1 MSNLSDLMN
10 GGVISA
16 AAVFTQD
23 EMAIINNLT
32 APEVAALISVWGKVQ
47 GTSLINN
54 NCNAS
59 SVSASSKK
67 TIGIVF

>member
-1 MSNLSDLMN
+1 MN

-16 AAVFTQD
+16 AAVFTPE
-23 EMAIINNLT
+23 EMAVINNLT
-32 APEVAALISVWGKVQ
+32 ATEVAALISIWPKVKN
-47 GTSLINN
+47 TTLINN

-59 SVSASSKK
+59 SISSSSKN

>member
-16 AAVFTQD
+16 SATFTD
-23 EMAIINNLT
+23 GEMTIINNLT
-32 APEVAALISVWGKVQ
+32 STEVTALISIWGKVK
-47 GTSLINN
+47 GTTLINS

-59 SVSASSKK
+59 SISGSSKN

>member
-1 MSNLSDLMN
+1 MSNLSDLMT

-16 AAVFTQD
+16 GATFTD
-23 EMAIINNLT
+23 NELTIINNLT
-32 APEVAALISVWGKVQ
+32 ATEVAALISIWPKVK
-47 GTSLINN
+47 GTTLINN

-59 SVSASSKK
+59 GVSPASKN

>member
-16 AAVFTQD
+16 SATFT
-23 EMAIINNLT
+23 EGELTIINNLT
-32 APEVAALISVWGKVQ
+32 STEVAALISIWPKVN

-54 NCNAS
+54 NCNGS
-59 SVSASSKK
+59 SLSSSSKN

>member
-1 MSNLSDLMN
+1 MSNLNDLIN

-16 AAVFTQD
+16 AAVFTPG
-23 EMAIINNLT
+23 EMTIIDNLT
-32 APEVAALISVWGKVQ
+32 ATEVAALISIWPKVK

-54 NCNAS
+54 NSNAS
-59 SVSASSKK
+59 NISPSSKN

>member
-1 MSNLSDLMN
+1 MSNLSDLMT

-16 AAVFTQD
+16 AAVFTPE
-23 EMAIINNLT
+23 EMTIINNLT
-32 APEVAALISVWGKVQ
+32 ATEVAALISISTKVK

-54 NCNAS
+54 NTNAS
-59 SVSASSKK
+59 GISPSSKN

>member
-1 MSNLSDLMN
+1 MSNLSDLMT

-16 AAVFTQD
+16 TAVFTQD
-23 EMAIINNLT
+23 EMTIINNLT
-32 APEVAALISVWGKVQ
+32 ATEVAALISIWTKVK

-54 NCNAS
+54 NSNAT
-59 SVSASSKK
+59 SVSSSSKN